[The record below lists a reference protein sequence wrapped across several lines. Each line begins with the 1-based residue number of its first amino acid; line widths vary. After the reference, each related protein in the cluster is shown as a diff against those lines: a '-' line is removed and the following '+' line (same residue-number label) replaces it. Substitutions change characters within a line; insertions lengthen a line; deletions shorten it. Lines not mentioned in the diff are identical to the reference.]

1 MIGKGHPKKKETPK
15 NYANVGSD
23 LFLATDSNLLFLRE
37 GERWICLGHV
47 AHDVHTPTLNQRQPR
62 LEAFRTNLPLAWI
75 PCELA
80 NASASTSARVLREI
94 ISEAQG

>member
-37 GERWICLGHV
+37 GERWNFLG
-47 AHDVHTPTLNQRQPR
+47 ASLMRTHT
-62 LEAFRTNLPLAWI
+62 RT
-75 PCELA
+75 
-80 NASASTSARVLREI
+80 
-94 ISEAQG
+94 